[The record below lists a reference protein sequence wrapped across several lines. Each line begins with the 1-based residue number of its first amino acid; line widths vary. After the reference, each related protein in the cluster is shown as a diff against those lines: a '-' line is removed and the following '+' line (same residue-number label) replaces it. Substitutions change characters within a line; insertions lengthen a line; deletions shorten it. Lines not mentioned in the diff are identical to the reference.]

1 MVSKIKI
8 TIAQRNPR
16 SRTKKNTI
24 CARKYFHEFGLSDNY
39 EITSHLYPSFCF
51 APAPYH
57 QERES
62 KAPGQDE
69 DSVSPDTF
77 LHIGINSTK
86 LKLTDNL
93 FVPIYLYV
101 VATFLQFFCCWLWQ
115 GLATKTR
122 ARDAP
127 LFWSKLGDDLLRRKT
142 LRKQMYRLKIK
153 LIEKY
158 INTKAI
164 ICQPDG
170 VKPKYLSH
178 SSHSVAS

>member
-1 MVSKIKI
+1 MSQIKI
-8 TIAQRNPR
+8 IIAQRNPW

-62 KAPGQDE
+62 KAPGQD
-69 DSVSPDTF
+69 DASVSPDTF
-77 LHIGINSTK
+77 LLIGINSTE

-101 VATFLQFFCCWLWQ
+101 LATFLSFFLWF
-115 GLATKTR
+115 LAMVVTRTSSKKPSKRCSVGPIVLVKTGGW
-122 ARDAP
+122 
-127 LFWSKLGDDLLRRKT
+127 FIKT
-142 LRKQMYRLKIK
+142 ENAEKTNVQIK
-153 LIEKY
+153 DKTHKEIY
-158 INTKAI
+158 
-164 ICQPDG
+164 
-170 VKPKYLSH
+170 
-178 SSHSVAS
+178 

>member
-1 MVSKIKI
+1 MVSQIKI

-86 LKLTDNL
+86 LKLSDIL
-93 FVPIYLYV
+93 FVPYLPLCTCHFPPVFLLLVVTRIGNKNSGKRCSARPSIVLVKTGGWFIKTENTEKTNVQIKDKTHREIY
-101 VATFLQFFCCWLWQ
+101 
-115 GLATKTR
+115 
-122 ARDAP
+122 
-127 LFWSKLGDDLLRRKT
+127 
-142 LRKQMYRLKIK
+142 
-153 LIEKY
+153 
-158 INTKAI
+158 
-164 ICQPDG
+164 
-170 VKPKYLSH
+170 
-178 SSHSVAS
+178 